1 MRNRICG
8 RTGALLLF
16 VLLAVALAP
25 FQLGWRD
32 SAAVAAQTQPVQRQ
46 RRLSPAMQT
55 PPAPPAPNAP
65 QQDDDDEV
73 VRVETDL
80 TSILMTAVDKNKRFI
95 TTLKQE
101 DIRVLENGA
110 PQQISIFQRETDLPL
125 SLALLID
132 TSRSQERTLPDE
144 QSAARSFLDA
154 VLRPGKDNA
163 AVISFTG
170 EPRSEQS
177 LTDNALRLRAAVE
190 RVRVELPPDNPEC
203 DEDVASA
210 IPVDK
215 DPRCW
220 TAIWDAAYAT
230 IDEVLSHTPER
241 TRRAII
247 LLSDG
252 DDTGSRTKRQEAIDF
267 AVKSNVVVYSIGIGD
282 RELYDI
288 DEGALR
294 KVSEQTG
301 GRAFFPRNRTELTD
315 AFRLIEQELRSQYL
329 VAYSPANKTRDGSF
343 RRVQIEITNP
353 ELRKQKLRLLYRQ
366 GYYARK

>member
-1 MRNRICG
+1 M
-8 RTGALLLF
+8 
-16 VLLAVALAP
+16 
-25 FQLGWRD
+25 
-32 SAAVAAQTQPVQRQ
+32 
-46 RRLSPAMQT
+46 
-55 PPAPPAPNAP
+55 
-65 QQDDDDEV
+65 

-80 TSILMTAVDKNKRFI
+80 TSILMTAVDKNRRYV
-95 TTLKQE
+95 TTLRQE
-101 DIRVLENGA
+101 DIRLLENGA
-110 PQQISIFQRETDLPL
+110 PQQISLFQRETDLPL

-132 TSRSQERTLPDE
+132 TSRSQERTLADE

-163 AVISFTG
+163 SVVSFTG

-177 LTDNALRLRAAVE
+177 LTDNTANLRAAVE

-203 DEDVASA
+203 DDDVASA
-210 IPVDK
+210 IPVEQ

-220 TAIWDAAYAT
+220 TAIWDAAYST
-230 IDEVLSHTPER
+230 VDEILSHTPER

-301 GRAFFPRNRTELTD
+301 GRAFFPRNRAELTD

-343 RRVQIEITNP
+343 RRVQIEIVNP

-366 GYYARK
+366 GYYASKR